1 MMDDV
6 IKVGDSIC
14 CHDYNDMMCVLNEL
28 MQQGYM
34 ATAEVG
40 YVVRIQSVPIRD
52 EIEADGFIT
61 RL

>member
-1 MMDDV
+1 MS
-6 IKVGDSIC
+6 KPLGKGDTIC
-14 CHDYNDMMCVLNEL
+14 CHDYNDMMCVMNEL
-28 MQQGYM
+28 MQQGYT

-61 RL
+61 RI

>member
-1 MMDDV
+1 MDDV

-14 CHDYNDMMCVLNEL
+14 CHDYNDMMCVMNEL
-28 MQQGYM
+28 MQQGYT

-40 YVVRIQSVPIRD
+40 YVVRIQSVPTRD
-52 EIEADGFIT
+52 EVESDGFIT